1 MLQILLAAIWL
12 LCIPFG
18 CGIWI
23 SSRFPKEYQNIGMI
37 FLNGYLI
44 MIAFFQCFY
53 IAFLLAGSHS
63 FRGLT
68 WTLAVILPVFAGVSA
83 WMGRRIGKPCFRK
96 IKDKEAIAL
105 KVIFALFLLVQLGMR
120 LAQQVSDGDDA
131 YYIATAAGAYASGNM
146 NTIAPYTGFA
156 IGNLDVR
163 HAFASAPIWLAF
175 LSKVTGI
182 IPAAMAHSVL
192 SLVLILLHYIVI
204 LNVGELLFQGKKN
217 EKYLFASVVSL
228 FNIYGY
234 VSIYTAQT
242 FLLTRT
248 WQGKSIFANLFLP
261 ALFLLLMWIGE
272 KEKNVKVEN
281 VFFVFAGIVMF
292 AGTAMT
298 TLAVAMLPALFMLGI
313 LFPAIFRKDVKL
325 FGKGLIACLPAVAIG
340 IAFILV

>member
-1 MLQILLAAIWL
+1 MFQILLAIVWL
-12 LCIPFG
+12 ICVPFG
-18 CGIWI
+18 CGMWI
-23 SSRFPKEYQNIGMI
+23 SSRFPKENQNIGLI
-37 FLNGYLI
+37 LLNGYLI

-53 IAFLLAGSHS
+53 ISFLLTGSHS

-68 WTLAVILPVFAGVSA
+68 WTLGIILPAFAVLSA
-83 WMGRRIGKPCFRK
+83 WMGRKILKPCVQQFK
-96 IKDKEAIAL
+96 SKEAIAL
-105 KVIFALFLLVQLGMR
+105 KIVFVLFLLLQLGMR
-120 LAQQVSDGDDA
+120 LVQQISDGDDA

-146 NTIAPYTGFA
+146 NTVSPYTGFA
-156 IGNLDVR
+156 IGNIDVR

-182 IPAAMAHSVL
+182 IPAAMAHSIL
-192 SLVLILLHYIVI
+192 APVLIVLHYIVI
-204 LNVGELLFQGKKN
+204 LNVGELLFKGKKS
-217 EKYLFASVVSL
+217 EKYLFASIVSL

-261 ALFLLLMWIGE
+261 ALFLVLLWMVE
-272 KEKNVKVEN
+272 KNKKEKIEN
-281 VFFVFAGIVMF
+281 VFFIFSSVVMF

-298 TLAVAMLPALFMLGI
+298 TLAVAMLPALFMLGMFF
-313 LFPAIFRKDVKL
+313 LAIYRKKAGL
-325 FGKGLIACLPAVAIG
+325 LAKGLVACLPAVAIG